1 MRNKAFALLVPAAL
15 LLSACTTVEPVIKD
29 NGPRTAPCVDCGP
42 DSVAQQFY
50 DLRVSQPTQGLP
62 DSTTLAKY
70 RPYLSDNLY
79 QKLLHASSQSNP
91 PAAWRRGDL
100 FSSLAQG
107 PTAADVAS
115 ASSIPN
121 RDARNIPLRMTLSR
135 GDKSWRDE
143 VLMIHE
149 GTCWVV
155 DDVRYVGDWPH
166 AGGGSLSQLLEEKK

>member
-1 MRNKAFALLVPAAL
+1 
-15 LLSACTTVEPVIKD
+15 
-29 NGPRTAPCVDCGP
+29 
-42 DSVAQQFY
+42 
-50 DLRVSQPTQGLP
+50 
-62 DSTTLAKY
+62 
-70 RPYLSDNLY
+70 
-79 QKLLHASSQSNP
+79 
-91 PAAWRRGDL
+91 
-100 FSSLAQG
+100 
-107 PTAADVAS
+107 VAS

-121 RDARNIPLRMTLSR
+121 RDARNIPLRVTLSR